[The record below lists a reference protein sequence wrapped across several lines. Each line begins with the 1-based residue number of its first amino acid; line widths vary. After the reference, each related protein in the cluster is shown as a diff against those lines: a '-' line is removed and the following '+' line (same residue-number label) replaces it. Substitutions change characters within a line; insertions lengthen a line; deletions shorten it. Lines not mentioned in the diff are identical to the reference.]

1 MYEIT
6 KTFGFE
12 AAHHLTL
19 VPTGH
24 KCARVHGHNYTV
36 TIELRAAN
44 LDEAGFVVD
53 FGDLNRLGRHL
64 DKTYDHRDLNQIMG
78 VETTAENLAEE
89 LYTWSRKRWPQ
100 TTAVT
105 VAETRGT
112 TATYRP

>member
-6 KTFGFE
+6 KVFEFE

-19 VPTGH
+19 VPYGH
-24 KCARVHGHNYTV
+24 KCRRVHGHNYTV
-36 TIELRAAN
+36 TIELRTST
-44 LDEAGFVVD
+44 LDPHGFVVD
-53 FGDLNRLGRHL
+53 FGDLNEFGAHL
-64 DKTYDHRDLNQIMG
+64 DDTYDHRNLNDVMAA
-78 VETTAENLAEE
+78 ETTAENLAHE
-89 LYTWSRKRWPQ
+89 LYHWCHTRWPQ